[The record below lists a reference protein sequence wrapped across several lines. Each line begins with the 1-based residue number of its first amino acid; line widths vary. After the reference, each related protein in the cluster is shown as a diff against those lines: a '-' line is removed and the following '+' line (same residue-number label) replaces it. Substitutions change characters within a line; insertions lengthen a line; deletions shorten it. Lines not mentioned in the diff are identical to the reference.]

1 MSNRQQNTV
10 PGKTNSAILTEGPSR
25 AAARAML
32 RGVGFSKEDLHKPI
46 IGIANTWTEI
56 GPCNFH
62 LRHIAEA
69 VKQGIRE
76 AGGTPM
82 EFNTVTISDGIT
94 MGTEGMKASLISREV
109 IADSIELVTRGNS
122 FDGLVCIA
130 GCDKNMPAA
139 IMALARLDI
148 PGLMLYGGS
157 IMPGHLQIGP
167 DGKPLA
173 SASDPSSRPEPQSAQ
188 NPSSRP
194 EPQSALNPSSQPEPQ
209 NPLNPSSRPEA
220 QSAGAERPLYFAPA
234 PSQASHQIDITIQAV
249 FEAIGSHA
257 AGKISDAQLEAVEAN
272 ACPGPG
278 ACGGQFTANTMAM
291 AGEFLGI
298 SPIQLTGVP
307 AMDRAKHEASRE
319 AGRCVMDLV
328 RKGTKPSQILTREAL
343 QNAITAVCASGGST
357 NAVLH
362 LTAIAHE
369 LGIELTLEDYDRI
382 SETTPFI
389 CDLTPGGQYVA
400 KDYQDAGGSRVLA
413 KRLLQRGQLH
423 DGLTVTGKTLHE
435 EAQRAEETPNQ
446 RVIREWSNPLKP
458 TGGLVIL
465 RGNLAPE
472 GCVVKV
478 AGHERIHHT
487 GPARVFNSEDDAFHA
502 VEAGEIHPNDILVI
516 RYEGPR
522 GGPGMREMLAV
533 TAAIKGIPELSET
546 VALLTDGRFSGA
558 TRGLMAGHVAP
569 EAQLGGP
576 IAAVREGDTITFD
589 IPNRQLTLNIPDE
602 EIAARLKKFQ
612 APEPRYKRGVFAKYA
627 NSVSSASQGAVTT

>member
-1 MSNRQQNTV
+1 LTNTT
-10 PGKTNSAILTEGPSR
+10 GKTHSNVLTEGPSR

-56 GPCNFH
+56 GPCNYH
-62 LRHIAEA
+62 LRAVAEA
-69 VKQGIRE
+69 VKQGVRE

-109 IADSIELVTRGNS
+109 IADSIELVARGNA

-148 PGLMLYGGS
+148 PGIMLYGGS
-157 IMPGHLQIGP
+157 IAPGHLHVGP
-167 DGKPLA
+167 DGKPQPTPELSSFAAGGGSA
-173 SASDPSSRPEPQSAQ
+173 SAPAH
-188 NPSSRP
+188 
-194 EPQSALNPSSQPEPQ
+194 
-209 NPLNPSSRPEA
+209 
-220 QSAGAERPLYFAPA
+220 APGKE
-234 PSQASHQIDITIQAV
+234 IDITIQQV

-257 AGKISDAQLEAVEAN
+257 AGRITDAQLEAVEAS

-298 SPIQLTGVP
+298 SPMLLTGVP
-307 AMDRAKHEASRE
+307 AMDPAKSEASRE
-319 AGRCVMDLV
+319 AGRLVMALARSGLTP
-328 RKGTKPSQILTREAL
+328 RKILTRGAIE
-343 QNAITAVCASGGST
+343 NAIAAVCASGGST

-362 LTAIAHE
+362 LLAIASE
-369 LGIELTLEDYDRI
+369 LNIPLTMDDFDKI
-382 SETTPFI
+382 SAHTPLI
-389 CDLTPGGQYVA
+389 CDLQPGGHYVA
-400 KDYQDAGGSRVLA
+400 SDYQQAGGSRVLA
-413 KRLLQRGQLH
+413 QRLLERGQLH
-423 DGLTVTGKTLHE
+423 NTPTVSGKTLHE
-435 EAQRAEETPNQ
+435 EAALAQETKGQ
-446 RVIREWSNPLKP
+446 QVILPWSAPLKP

-465 RGNLAPE
+465 KGNLAPE

-487 GPARVFNSEDDAFHA
+487 GTARVFDSEDACFHA
-502 VEAGEIHPNDILVI
+502 VEAGLINPNDILVI

-533 TAAIKGIPELSET
+533 TAAIKGIPELSKT

-558 TRGLMAGHVAP
+558 THGLMAGHVAP

-576 IAAVREGDTITFD
+576 IAAVHEGDTITFD
-589 IPNRQLTLNIPDE
+589 IPARTLTLNVPDE
-602 EIAARLKKFQ
+602 EIANRLASFK
-612 APEPRYKRGVFAKYA
+612 APAPRYKRGVFAKYT

>member
-1 MSNRQQNTV
+1 MANELD
-10 PGKTNSAILTEGPSR
+10 PGKRNSAVLTEGPSR

-32 RGVGFSKEDLHKPI
+32 RGVGFSKDDLHKPI

-56 GPCNFH
+56 GPCNYH
-62 LRHIAEA
+62 LRDIAEA
-69 VKQGIRE
+69 VKEGIRE

-94 MGTEGMKASLISREV
+94 MGTEGMKASLVSREV
-109 IADSIELVTRGNS
+109 IADSIELVARGNS

-130 GCDKNMPAA
+130 GCDKNMPGT

-148 PGLMLYGGS
+148 PGMMLYGGS
-157 IMPGHLQIGP
+157 IAPGHMHVGS
-167 DGKPLA
+167 DGKTPQPG
-173 SASDPSSRPEPQSAQ
+173 SDKT
-188 NPSSRP
+188 
-194 EPQSALNPSSQPEPQ
+194 
-209 NPLNPSSRPEA
+209 
-220 QSAGAERPLYFAPA
+220 
-234 PSQASHQIDITIQAV
+234 IDITIQQV
-249 FEAIGSHA
+249 FEAIGAHA
-257 AGKISDAQLEAVEAN
+257 AGKIDDAQLEEAEAT

-298 SPIQLTGVP
+298 SPTEITGVP
-307 AMDRAKHEASRE
+307 ATSADKFAASRE
-319 AGRCVMDLV
+319 AGKLVMELV
-328 RKGTKPSQILTREAL
+328 RRNIRPSQIITRQSLED
-343 QNAITAVCASGGST
+343 AIAAVCASGGST

-362 LTAIAHE
+362 LIAIAHE
-369 LGIELTLEDYDRI
+369 LQIPLTMDDFDRI
-382 SETTPFI
+382 SEKTPFI
-389 CDLTPGGQYVA
+389 CDLQPGGKRVA

-413 KRLLQRGQLH
+413 ARLVEKALLH
-423 DGLTVTGKTLHE
+423 GNTPTVSGKTVRE
-435 EAQRAEETPNQ
+435 EAAAANETSGQ
-446 RVIREWSNPLKP
+446 TVIRTWDDPLKP

-465 RGNLAPE
+465 KGNLAPE

-478 AGHERIHHT
+478 AGHERVMHT
-487 GPARVFNSEDDAFHA
+487 GPARVFDSEDLCFKA
-502 VEAGEIHPNDILVI
+502 VEAGEIKPNDVCVI

-576 IAAVREGDTITFD
+576 IAFVREGDRITFD
-589 IPNRQLTLNIPDE
+589 IAGRELRVEISDE
-602 EIAARLKKFQ
+602 ELQARKTGFT
-612 APEPRYKRGVFAKYA
+612 APQPRYVRGVFAKYA
-627 NSVSSASQGAVTT
+627 NSVASASQGAVTA

>member
-1 MSNRQQNTV
+1 VSNEINPKKHSV
-10 PGKTNSAILTEGPSR
+10 ALTEGPNRS
-25 AAARAML
+25 AARAML
-32 RGVGFSKEDLHKPI
+32 RSVGFSKEDLHKPI

-62 LRHIAEA
+62 LRQVAEA
-69 VKQGIRE
+69 VKQGVRE

-122 FDGLVCIA
+122 FDGLICIA

-157 IMPGHLQIGP
+157 IAPGHLPQP
-167 DGKPLA
+167 DG
-173 SASDPSSRPEPQSAQ
+173 SSK
-188 NPSSRP
+188 
-194 EPQSALNPSSQPEPQ
+194 
-209 NPLNPSSRPEA
+209 
-220 QSAGAERPLYFAPA
+220 
-234 PSQASHQIDITIQAV
+234 DITILNV

-257 AGKISDAQLEAVEAN
+257 AGKINDEQLEAVEAT

-307 AMDRAKHEASRE
+307 AMSADKAKASRE
-319 AGRCVMDLV
+319 AGKLVMQLARQDL
-328 RKGTKPSQILTREAL
+328 RPSKILTRKSLE
-343 QNAITAVCASGGST
+343 NAITAVCASGGST

-362 LTAIAHE
+362 LIAIASE
-369 LGIELTLEDYDRI
+369 LNIPLSVDDFDKI
-382 SETTPFI
+382 SEHVPFI
-389 CDLTPGGQYVA
+389 CDLSPGGKYVA
-400 KDYQDAGGSRVLA
+400 KDYQDAGGSRLLA
-413 KRLLQRGQLH
+413 KRLLDAGLLH
-423 DGLTVTGKTLHE
+423 GDQITVTSKTLAE
-435 EAQRAEETPNQ
+435 EAQHAVETPNQ
-446 RVIREWSNPLKP
+446 PVIHPLDKPLKP

-465 RGNLAPE
+465 KGNLAPE
-472 GCVVKV
+472 GCVIKV
-478 AGHERIHHT
+478 AGHERLFHQ
-487 GPARVFNSEDDAFHA
+487 GPARVFDSEDACFAA
-502 VEAGEIHPNDILVI
+502 VESGKINPSDVLVI

-576 IAAVREGDTITFD
+576 IAAVHEGDTITFD
-589 IPNRQLTLNIPDE
+589 IPNRELRLEVPAE
-602 EIAARLKKFQ
+602 EIAKRLKSWQ
-612 APEPRYKRGVFAKYA
+612 APAPHYKRGVFAKYA
-627 NSVSSASQGAVTT
+627 NSVSGASEGAVTT

>member
-1 MSNRQQNTV
+1 LSNNT
-10 PGKTNSAILTEGPSR
+10 GKTHSNVLTEGPSR

-46 IGIANTWTEI
+46 IGIANTWAEI

-62 LRHIAEA
+62 LRDIAEA

-109 IADSIELVTRGNS
+109 IADSIELVARGNA

-157 IMPGHLQIGP
+157 IAPGHLHIGA
-167 DGKPLA
+167 DGKPL
-173 SASDPSSRPEPQSAQ
+173 PGNVPESTGK
-188 NPSSRP
+188 
-194 EPQSALNPSSQPEPQ
+194 E
-209 NPLNPSSRPEA
+209 
-220 QSAGAERPLYFAPA
+220 
-234 PSQASHQIDITIQAV
+234 IDITIQQV

-257 AGKISDAQLEAVEAN
+257 AGRITDAQLEAVEAS

-307 AMDRAKHEASRE
+307 AMSPEKHEASKQ
-319 AGRCVMDLV
+319 AGRLVMDLA
-328 RKGTKPSQILTREAL
+328 RSGLTPRQIMTR
-343 QNAITAVCASGGST
+343 QSIDNAIAAVCASGGST

-362 LTAIAHE
+362 LIAIASE
-369 LGIELTLEDYDRI
+369 LDIPLTVDDFDAI
-382 SETTPFI
+382 SERTPFI
-389 CDLTPGGQYVA
+389 CDLQPGGKFVA
-400 KDYQDAGGSRVLA
+400 SDYQHAGGSRVLA
-413 KRLLQRGQLH
+413 ARLLQRGQLH
-423 DGLTVTGKTLHE
+423 NIPTVSGKTLHE
-435 EAQRAEETPNQ
+435 EAKLAVETPGQ
-446 RVIREWSNPLKP
+446 PVIREWSNPLKP

-465 RGNLAPE
+465 KGNLAPE

-487 GPARVFNSEDDAFHA
+487 GIARVFDSEDACFHA
-502 VEAGEIHPNDILVI
+502 VEAGLINPDDVLVI

-533 TAAIKGIPELSET
+533 TAAIKGIPELSKT

-558 TRGLMAGHVAP
+558 THGLMAGHIAP

-576 IAAVREGDTITFD
+576 IAAVHEGDTITFD
-589 IPNRQLTLNIPDE
+589 IPNRKLTLNVPDE
-602 EIAARLKKFQ
+602 EIATRLKSIK
-612 APEPRYKRGVFAKYA
+612 PPTPRYKRGVFAKYT
-627 NSVSSASQGAVTT
+627 NSVSSASQGAITT

>member
-1 MSNRQQNTV
+1 MIST
-10 PGKTNSAILTEGPSR
+10 GKTNSIVLTEGPSR

-46 IGIANTWTEI
+46 IGIANTWTEV
-56 GPCNFH
+56 GPCNYH
-62 LRHIAEA
+62 LRDVAEA

-109 IADSIELVTRGNS
+109 IADSIELVTRGNA
-122 FDGLVCIA
+122 FDGIVCIA
-130 GCDKNMPAA
+130 GCDKNMPGA
-139 IMALARLDI
+139 IMALARLDV

-157 IMPGHLQIGP
+157 IAPGQMHVGA
-167 DGKPLA
+167 DGKT
-173 SASDPSSRPEPQSAQ
+173 PEPGS
-188 NPSSRP
+188 
-194 EPQSALNPSSQPEPQ
+194 
-209 NPLNPSSRPEA
+209 
-220 QSAGAERPLYFAPA
+220 GKT
-234 PSQASHQIDITIQAV
+234 IDITIQQV
-249 FEAIGSHA
+249 FEAIGAHA
-257 AGKISDAQLEAVEAN
+257 AGKISDAQLEEAEAT

-307 AMDRAKHEASRE
+307 AMSAEKHAASKA
-319 AGRCVMDLV
+319 AGKLVMDLA
-328 RKGTKPSQILTREAL
+328 RSGLKPSQIITRESL
-343 QNAITAVCASGGST
+343 EDAISAVCVSGGST

-362 LTAIAHE
+362 LIAIAHE
-369 LGIELTLEDYDRI
+369 LGIPLAVDDFDTI
-382 SETTPFI
+382 SERTPFI
-389 CDLTPGGQYVA
+389 CDLQPGGKYVA
-400 KDYQDAGGSRVLA
+400 RDYQDAGGSRLLA
-413 KRLLQRGQLH
+413 ERLIERGLLH
-423 DGLTVTGKTLHE
+423 GNTPTVTGKTLRE
-435 EAQRAEETPNQ
+435 EATSAVETKGQHIILP
-446 RVIREWSNPLKP
+446 WSAPLKP

-465 RGNLAPE
+465 KGNLAPE

-487 GPARVFNSEDDAFHA
+487 GTARVFDSEDLCFAA
-502 VEAGEIHPNDILVI
+502 INEGKIKPNDVLVI

-576 IAAVREGDTITFD
+576 IAAVQEGDTITFD
-589 IPNRQLTLNIPDE
+589 IPARKLTLNVADE
-602 EIAARLKKFQ
+602 EIAERLSKIK
-612 APEPRYKRGVFAKYA
+612 APQPRYKRGVFAKYA
-627 NSVSSASQGAVTT
+627 ASVSSASAGAVTT

>member
-1 MSNRQQNTV
+1 MTT
-10 PGKTNSAILTEGPSR
+10 GKTNSIALTEGPSR

-62 LRHIAEA
+62 LRDIAAA
-69 VKQGIRE
+69 VKEGIRA

-109 IADSIELVTRGNS
+109 IADSIELVARGNS
-122 FDGLVCIA
+122 LDGLVCIA
-130 GCDKNMPAA
+130 GCDKNMPGA

-157 IMPGHLQIGP
+157 IAPGRMHVAADNKTP
-167 DGKPLA
+167 DPT
-173 SASDPSSRPEPQSAQ
+173 SSTA
-188 NPSSRP
+188 
-194 EPQSALNPSSQPEPQ
+194 
-209 NPLNPSSRPEA
+209 
-220 QSAGAERPLYFAPA
+220 
-234 PSQASHQIDITIQAV
+234 IDITIQQV
-249 FEAIGSHA
+249 FEAIGAHA
-257 AGKISDAQLEAVEAN
+257 AGKISDAQLEEAEAT

-307 AMDRAKHEASRE
+307 AMSAEKHAASRE
-319 AGRCVMDLV
+319 AGKIVMDLA
-328 RKGTKPSQILTREAL
+328 RAGLKPSQIITRESL
-343 QNAITAVCASGGST
+343 EDAISAVCASGGST

-362 LTAIAHE
+362 LIAIASE
-369 LGIELTLEDYDRI
+369 LNIPLTVDDFDTL
-382 SETTPFI
+382 SERTPFI
-389 CDLTPGGQYVA
+389 CDLQPGGKYVA

-413 KRLLQRGQLH
+413 QRLIDKNLLH
-423 DGLTVTGKTLHE
+423 GNTPTVTGKTLRE
-435 EAQRAEETPNQ
+435 EAATAHETPNQ
-446 RVIREWSNPLKP
+446 PVILPWSAPLKP

-487 GPARVFNSEDDAFHA
+487 GTARVFDSEDLCFAA
-502 VEAGEIHPNDILVI
+502 INQNLINPNDVLVI

-569 EAQLGGP
+569 EAQLAGP

-589 IPNRQLTLNIPDE
+589 IPARTLTLNVPAA
-602 EIAARLKKFQ
+602 EITARLANVT
-612 APEPRYKRGVFAKYA
+612 APAPRYKRGVFHKYA

>member
-1 MSNRQQNTV
+1 VSNV
-10 PGKTNSAILTEGPSR
+10 PAGKTNSIALTEGPSR
-25 AAARAML
+25 AAARSYL

-62 LRHIAEA
+62 LRDVAKA
-69 VKQGIRE
+69 VKEGIRA

-94 MGTEGMKASLISREV
+94 MGTEGMKASLISRDM
-109 IADSIELVTRGNS
+109 IADSIELVARGNS

-130 GCDKNMPAA
+130 GCDKNLPGAV
-139 IMALARLDI
+139 MALARLDI
-148 PGLMLYGGS
+148 PGMMLYGGS
-157 IMPGHLQIGP
+157 IAPGRMHVGA
-167 DGKPLA
+167 DGKTP
-173 SASDPSSRPEPQSAQ
+173 DP
-188 NPSSRP
+188 
-194 EPQSALNPSSQPEPQ
+194 
-209 NPLNPSSRPEA
+209 
-220 QSAGAERPLYFAPA
+220 AG
-234 PSQASHQIDITIQAV
+234 SKVVDITILQV
-249 FEAIGSHA
+249 FEAIGAHA
-257 AGKISDAQLEAVEAN
+257 AGKINDAQLEEAEAA

-307 AMDRAKHEASRE
+307 AMSQEKHHASVE
-319 AGRCVMDLV
+319 AGKLVMDLV
-328 RKGTKPSQILTREAL
+328 RKGTKPSQILTRESIED
-343 QNAITAVCASGGST
+343 AISSVCASGGST

-362 LTAIAHE
+362 LIAIAHE
-369 LGIELTLEDYDRI
+369 LNIPLTMDDFDTI
-382 SETTPFI
+382 SEKTPFI
-389 CDLTPGGQYVA
+389 CDLQPGGKRVA

-413 KRLLQRGQLH
+413 QRLVEKGLLH
-423 DGLTVTGKTLHE
+423 GNTPTVSGKSLRE
-435 EAQRAEETPNQ
+435 EAAAAEETKGQ
-446 RVIREWSNPLKP
+446 DVILPWSAPLKP

-465 RGNLAPE
+465 KGNLAPE

-487 GPARVFNSEDDAFHA
+487 GPARVFNSEDLCFKA
-502 VEAGEIHPNDILVI
+502 VEAGEIKPNDVCVI
-516 RYEGPR
+516 RYEGPK

-589 IPNRQLTLNIPDE
+589 IPDRKLTLNISDE
-602 EIAARLKKFQ
+602 EMAARMKEFK

-627 NSVSSASQGAVTT
+627 NSVSSASHGAVTS

>member
-1 MSNRQQNTV
+1 MTTRRQKEEKGNSMSST
-10 PGKTNSAILTEGPSR
+10 GKTNSIVLTEGPSR

-46 IGIANTWTEI
+46 IGIANTWTEV
-56 GPCNFH
+56 GPCNYH
-62 LRHIAEA
+62 LRDVAEA

-109 IADSIELVTRGNS
+109 IADSIELVARGNS
-122 FDGLVCIA
+122 FDGIVCIA
-130 GCDKNMPAA
+130 GCDKNMPGA

-157 IMPGHLQIGP
+157 IAPGHMHVGA
-167 DGKPLA
+167 DGKT
-173 SASDPSSRPEPQSAQ
+173 PEPGS
-188 NPSSRP
+188 
-194 EPQSALNPSSQPEPQ
+194 
-209 NPLNPSSRPEA
+209 
-220 QSAGAERPLYFAPA
+220 GKT
-234 PSQASHQIDITIQAV
+234 IDITIQQV
-249 FEAIGSHA
+249 FEAIGAHA
-257 AGKISDAQLEAVEAN
+257 AGKISDAQLEEAEAT

-307 AMDRAKHEASRE
+307 AMSAEKHEASRA
-319 AGRCVMDLV
+319 AGRLVMDLA
-328 RKGTKPSQILTREAL
+328 RSGLKPSQIITRESL
-343 QNAITAVCASGGST
+343 EDAIYAVCASGGST

-362 LTAIAHE
+362 LIAIASE
-369 LGIELTLEDYDRI
+369 LNIPLTVDDFDDL
-382 SETTPFI
+382 SEKTPFI
-389 CDLTPGGQYVA
+389 CDLQPGGKYVA
-400 KDYQDAGGSRVLA
+400 KDYQEA
-413 KRLLQRGQLH
+413 RLIEKGLLH
-423 DGLTVTGKTLHE
+423 GKTPTVTGKTLRE
-435 EAQRAEETPNQ
+435 EAFAAEELKGQ
-446 RVIREWSNPLKP
+446 QIIRAWSAPLKP

-465 RGNLAPE
+465 KGNLAPE

-487 GPARVFNSEDDAFHA
+487 GTARVFDSEDLCFAA
-502 VEAGEIHPNDILVI
+502 VNEGKINPGDVCVI

-546 VALLTDGRFSGA
+546 VALMTDGRFSGA

-576 IAAVREGDTITFD
+576 IAAVHEGDTIIFD
-589 IPNRQLTLNIPDE
+589 IPGRKLTLNVPDE
-602 EIAARLKKFQ
+602 EIAARLTKFK
-612 APEPRYKRGVFAKYA
+612 APKPRYKRGVFAKYA